1 MATEYR
7 LTLAGDPPLVEVAER
22 ALPEPDDRP
31 AGTPQLLSANLYDRY
46 GFEVVFRADSNGYLD
61 AESDTG
67 LWIWEPETSVSVRFR
82 MEKTAGSDRATV
94 NMLLAVRRILLT
106 GPEDAA
112 LVLDGNYLLLNRV
125 DGNLVK
131 HRRDTWWQHYA
142 AGNDLFQD

>member
-7 LTLAGDPPLVEVAER
+7 LTLAGDPPVVEVAER

-31 AGTPQLLSANLYDRY
+31 AGTPQLLSVDLYEHY
-46 GFEVVFRADSNGYLD
+46 GFEVVFRAGRNGYLD

-67 LWIWEPETSVSVRFR
+67 LWVWEPETFVSVRYR
-82 MEKTAGSDRATV
+82 MEKNADSDRATV
-94 NMLLAVRRILLT
+94 NMLLGVRRILHT

-112 LVLDGNYLLLNRV
+112 LVLDGNYLLLTRV
-125 DGNLVK
+125 GGHLVK

-142 AGNDLFQD
+142 AGNDLIPG